1 MDKFLKSFITGKGDD
16 VDFSIY
22 EILFYFICPFV
33 GQPIMRIK
41 KFGGSLDKPYLFFP
55 LFLIPPFTAVPL
67 LVAYFGG
74 LDKIEG
80 SNPLDIYI
88 IIPFII
94 RLILIFFALELGS
107 PRGKLLQ
114 NLILLG
120 SIMFANT
127 LHIYTQ
133 EYCKTL
139 PDKIFTGKLG
149 KIAID
154 SMLEYGLAVLILLI
168 IYNLPLIG
176 RLFSAFKDGEGVF
189 SNIIQSIAFGLS
201 VAVAYLL
208 VNMGDVN
215 YSEQIDVCD
224 GTISPWRGSISVIIY
239 AIGMFIQLYSSIG
252 GIISGDDDGDG
263 DGDEDDE

>member
-1 MDKFLKSFITGKGDD
+1 MDKFWKSFTTGKGDK
-16 VDFSIY
+16 VEFSVL
-22 EILFYFICPFV
+22 EILFYFFTPVI

-41 KFGGSLDKPYLFFP
+41 KFGGSLDKPYLLPFGIFP
-55 LFLIPPFTAVPL
+55 PLTAVPL
-67 LVAYFGG
+67 LVAYLGG

-107 PRGKLLQ
+107 SRGKLLQ

-133 EYCKTL
+133 EYCKTI
-139 PDKIFTGKLG
+139 PNKIFTGKLG
-149 KIAID
+149 KIAVD
-154 SMLEYGLAVLILLI
+154 SMLQYGLSVLILLML
-168 IYNLPLIG
+168 YHFPLIG
-176 RLFSAFKDGEGVF
+176 RLFKDGEGVL
-189 SNIIQSIAFGLS
+189 SNIVQSFAFGLS
-201 VAVAYLL
+201 VAFAYLI

-215 YSEQIDVCD
+215 YAEKTDVCN
-224 GTISPWRGSISVIIY
+224 GTIGTWRGSISIIIF

-252 GIISGDDDGDG
+252 GIISG
-263 DGDEDDE
+263 EDDE